1 METNFFYEII
11 GYTASV
17 LVAVSLMMSKVL
29 TLRLVNMIGA
39 ATFSLYGYLIGSIPV
54 AGMNGFIVLINLYYL
69 VQMYRSKTFFSLL
82 EVAVDDKY
90 LQHFL
95 AFYEK
100 DMRKTQSGFK
110 KTPEADSIT
119 LFVLSNMVPA
129 GLLVGHR
136 SGEGVLTVDIDYAI
150 PQYRDF
156 KIGRF
161 LFMKKASWFT
171 DKGIQEIRAYA
182 DRSEHRQYLSEMG
195 FEADHREN
203 WFVKKLP
210 G

>member
-1 METNFFYEII
+1 
-11 GYTASV
+11 
-17 LVAVSLMMSKVL
+17 
-29 TLRLVNMIGA
+29 
-39 ATFSLYGYLIGSIPV
+39 
-54 AGMNGFIVLINLYYL
+54 
-69 VQMYRSKTFFSLL
+69 
-82 EVAVDDKY
+82 
-90 LQHFL
+90 
-95 AFYEK
+95 
-100 DMRKTQSGFK
+100 MRKTQPGFK

-195 FEADHREN
+195 FEADHRE
-203 WFVKKLP
+203 KLVCQEASGLKIRSP
-210 G
+210 SVVTGSIPPRA